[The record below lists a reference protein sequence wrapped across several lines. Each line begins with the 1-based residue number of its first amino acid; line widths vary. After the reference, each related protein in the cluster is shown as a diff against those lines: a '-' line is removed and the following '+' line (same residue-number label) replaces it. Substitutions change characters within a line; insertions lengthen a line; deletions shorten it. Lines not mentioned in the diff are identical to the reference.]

1 MRPRTG
7 LALAVTVLALA
18 GVAVLALSGGGT
30 AALSVVWVSD
40 TGTDIRGNHHAV
52 AAAEVEA
59 ERYVVAPISGRAGT
73 TECRLAGLDAT
84 DGETVWRV
92 DVAPENCTIHSV
104 ADPTVADVD
113 GDGRPEVLATTT
125 GEVLLS
131 VDPATGEA
139 ETLATLSS
147 YGYTEPVVANL
158 TGAGREVVVVD
169 YQGTVVVVGPDG
181 EERLNVSGARGVE
194 AQPRV
199 ADVDGDGRQEL
210 AVASTSGGL
219 TVRSGNGTVEWRH
232 GADADAAPISLVVAD
247 ADGPG
252 RLLAYTTFGG
262 DLVAVRD
269 GETVWRRSFGEVGS
283 VEAAFDGDDDGTVE
297 LYLGTA
303 DGRVR
308 ALSADD
314 GATEWSTTVTDAD
327 VQVTPGP
334 VAGDLDGDGAP
345 ELVAASNDGSV
356 TTLDPEDGRVLAT
369 YERDVPI
376 YVHRRVADVDGD
388 GDDEALVVYGDGRV
402 VALSLD

>member
-7 LALAVTVLALA
+7 LALAGTVLALA
-18 GVAVLALSGGGT
+18 GVAVVALSGGSG

-52 AAAEVEA
+52 AAAEVDGNG
-59 ERYVVAPISGRAGT
+59 YVFAPISGRSDTSA
-73 TECRLAGLDAT
+73 CRLAGLDAA

-92 DVAPENCTIHSV
+92 EVTPANCTIHSV
-104 ADPTVADVD
+104 ADPVVVDVD
-113 GDGRPEVLATTT
+113 GDGHPSVLATTT
-125 GEVLLS
+125 GAELLS
-131 VDPATGEA
+131 VDPTTGEA
-139 ETLATLSS
+139 ERLANLSS

-158 TGAGREVVVVD
+158 TGRGREVVVVD
-169 YQGTVVVVGPDG
+169 YLGTVVVVGPDG
-181 EERLNVSGARGVE
+181 ERRLRTEGAFGVE

-199 ADVDGDGRQEL
+199 ADVDGDGRPEL

-219 TVRSGNGTVEWRH
+219 AVRSGNGTVEWRH
-232 GADADAAPISLVVAD
+232 GQDRTPISLVVAP
-247 ADGPG
+247 AEGPG
-252 RLLAYTTFGG
+252 ETLVYTTVDG

-269 GETVWRRSFGEVGS
+269 GETRWERSFGDLAS
-283 VEAAFDGDDDGTVE
+283 VEAVLDGDGDGRAEVYVGLADGTV
-297 LYLGTA
+297 
-303 DGRVR
+303 R
-308 ALSADD
+308 AVSA
-314 GATEWSTTVTDAD
+314 ATGETVWSTTVTDAD

-356 TTLDPEDGRVLAT
+356 TVLDPEDGSVLAT

-376 YVHRRVADVDGD
+376 YVHPRAADVDGD
-388 GDDEALVVYGDGRV
+388 GDDEVLVVYGDGRV